1 MTITSHTTDDRCV
14 RVFLCDDVA
23 DLRRLLRL
31 TLDGEPDLRVV
42 GEADDGLTGLLGIN
56 HTKPDVVVLDLN
68 MPEMDGLETLEGIKI
83 VAPDTRVVVF
93 TGFPDDANREYALRN
108 GAQRFLAKGVPLAEL
123 VAAIRDVAGVA
134 ANGEPVGSL
143 A

>member
-1 MTITSHTTDDRCV
+1 MPVSDHPSDTSV

-31 TLDGEPDLRVV
+31 TLEGEPDLKVV

-68 MPEMDGLETLEGIKI
+68 MPEMDGLETLEGIKL
-83 VAPDTRVVVF
+83 VAPETRVVIF
-93 TGFPDDANREYALRN
+93 TGFPDDGNREYAMRN
-108 GAQRFLAKGVPLAEL
+108 GAQRFLAKGVPLTEL
-123 VAAIRDVAGVA
+123 VAAIRDVAGAA
-134 ANGEPVGSL
+134 ANGEPVL